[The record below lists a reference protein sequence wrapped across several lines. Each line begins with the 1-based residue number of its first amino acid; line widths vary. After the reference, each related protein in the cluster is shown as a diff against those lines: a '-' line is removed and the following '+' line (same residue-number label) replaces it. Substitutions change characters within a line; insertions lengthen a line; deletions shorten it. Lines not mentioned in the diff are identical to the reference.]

1 LVNII
6 RVIRVHYI
14 RVIRVHNIRVIRV
27 NIIRVIRVYKSSNHS
42 MPVNKSG
49 ISFELYDSP
58 KKDESGRNI
67 LCAKVVSNGTYTQ
80 RQLEEYMQKFWT
92 IHPSDARRFM
102 TAFVDAVTSL
112 LADGYRVDTA
122 IGSFYMK
129 LKLDAPYTAADKVT
143 ANQVGFDGVGILPD
157 KEFVKRVSDSI
168 HGFQR
173 KRRHRSPNLGS
184 AAELQR
190 KVRKLARDNGGFFD
204 IRDFRMA
211 FGVSDYMARKQLK
224 MLSEGPSPFLCC
236 KRMGSSLTYSLKVE
250 TPKENP

>member
-1 LVNII
+1 
-6 RVIRVHYI
+6 
-14 RVIRVHNIRVIRV
+14 
-27 NIIRVIRVYKSSNHS
+27 
-42 MPVNKSG
+42 MPINKRG
-49 ISFELYDSP
+49 IPYELYESP

-67 LCAKVVSNGTYTQ
+67 LCAKVVTNGTYSQ
-80 RQLEEYMQKFWT
+80 KQLEDYMQEYWT

-112 LADGYRVDTA
+112 LADGYRVDTP
-122 IGSFYMK
+122 IGSFYTK

-157 KEFVKRVSDSI
+157 KEFVKRVADSI

-173 KRRHRSPNLGS
+173 KRRHRSSNLGFT
-184 AAELQR
+184 AELQR

-211 FGVSDYMARKQLK
+211 FGVSEYMARKTLQALCK
-224 MLSEGPSPFLCC
+224 GTPPFLQY
-236 KRMGSSLTYSLKVE
+236 KKASRSIVYYLVQ
-250 TPKENP
+250 

>member
-1 LVNII
+1 
-6 RVIRVHYI
+6 
-14 RVIRVHNIRVIRV
+14 
-27 NIIRVIRVYKSSNHS
+27 
-42 MPVNKSG
+42 MPINKRG
-49 ISFELYDSP
+49 IPYELYESP

-67 LCAKVVSNGTYTQ
+67 LCAKVVTNGTYSQ
-80 RQLEEYMQKFWT
+80 KQLEDYMQEYWT

-112 LADGYRVDTA
+112 LADGYRVDTP

-129 LKLDAPYTAADKVT
+129 LKLDAPYTSADKVT
-143 ANQVGFDGVGILPD
+143 ARQVGFDGIGILPD
-157 KEFVKRVSDSI
+157 KDFVNRVRDNI
-168 HGFQR
+168 HGYQR
-173 KRRHRSPNLGS
+173 ERRRHSPDLGS
-184 AAELQR
+184 ADDIHR
-190 KVRKLARDNGGFFD
+190 KVTKLARDNGGFFD

-211 FGVSDYMARKQLK
+211 FGVSDYMARKHLK

>member
-1 LVNII
+1 
-6 RVIRVHYI
+6 
-14 RVIRVHNIRVIRV
+14 
-27 NIIRVIRVYKSSNHS
+27 
-42 MPVNKSG
+42 MPVNRSG

-112 LADGYRVDTA
+112 LADGYRVDTP
-122 IGSFYMK
+122 IGSFYTK

-157 KEFVKRVSDSI
+157 KEFVKRVADGI
-168 HGFQR
+168 HGFLRQR
-173 KRRHRSPNLGS
+173 RRRTPHLGS
-184 AAELQR
+184 TDDIQR
-190 KVRKLARDNGGFFD
+190 KVRKLANDNDGFFD

-211 FGVSDYMARKQLK
+211 FGVSEYMARKTLHALCK
-224 MLSEGPSPFLCC
+224 GTPPFLQY
-236 KRMGSSLTYSLKVE
+236 KKASRSIVYYLTQ
-250 TPKENP
+250 

>member
-1 LVNII
+1 
-6 RVIRVHYI
+6 
-14 RVIRVHNIRVIRV
+14 
-27 NIIRVIRVYKSSNHS
+27 
-42 MPVNKSG
+42 MPVNRSG

-112 LADGYRVDTA
+112 LADGYRVDTP
-122 IGSFYMK
+122 IGSFYTK

-157 KEFVKRVSDSI
+157 KEFVKRVADGI

-173 KRRHRSPNLGS
+173 QRRRRTPHLGS
-184 AAELQR
+184 TDDIQR
-190 KVRKLARDNGGFFD
+190 KVRKLANDNGGFFD

-211 FGVSDYMARKQLK
+211 FGVSEYMARKTLQALCK
-224 MLSEGPSPFLCC
+224 GTPHFLQY
-236 KRMGSSLTYSLKVE
+236 KKASRSIVYYLTQ
-250 TPKENP
+250 

>member
-1 LVNII
+1 
-6 RVIRVHYI
+6 
-14 RVIRVHNIRVIRV
+14 
-27 NIIRVIRVYKSSNHS
+27 

-49 ISFELYDSP
+49 ISFELYDTP

-112 LADGYRVDTA
+112 LADGYRVDTP

-157 KEFVKRVSDSI
+157 KEFVKCVSDSI

-173 KRRHRSPNLGS
+173 KRSHRSPNLGS
-184 AAELQR
+184 TAELQR

-211 FGVSDYMARKQLK
+211 FGVSEYMARKTLQSLC
-224 MLSEGPSPFLCC
+224 EGTPPFLQH
-236 KRMGSSLTYSLKVE
+236 KKASRSIVYYL
-250 TPKENP
+250 NQ